1 MNNHH
6 FMELSEI
13 KASLDAILSKQDFG
27 NEIPDYRTIESSV
40 SMLERMAEVENSS
53 IAVFDLY
60 KKGFTAIR
68 PKFREKV
75 EVDLEEARV
84 MGPAYYI
91 ARMHPDDA
99 PVVLDTYRKVFEFSF
114 DLPLKERKEYKTV
127 FNFRLGHQGKYF
139 HFVQQLVTLELTP
152 EGRIWLGLSLSDLLP
167 DNLQFDRVHRTVVN
181 LRTGK
186 RYLFNEE
193 ESGYSIQKLST
204 RELEVLG
211 LISKGFASKEI
222 AGKLFLSV
230 NTVNNHRQNILEKIN
245 AANTGEAVSYAR
257 SLGLI

>member
-1 MNNHH
+1 
-6 FMELSEI
+6 MEFHQI
-13 KASLDAILSKQDFG
+13 KASLDAVLSQQDFG
-27 NEIPDYRTIESSV
+27 GEVPDYRTIENSIAL
-40 SMLERMAEVENSS
+40 LERMSEVENSS

-60 KKGFTAIR
+60 KKEFTTIR
-68 PKFREKV
+68 PKFREQV

-84 MGPAYYI
+84 AGPAYYI

-99 PVVLDTYRKVFEFSF
+99 PVVLDTYRKVFEFTF
-114 DLPLKERKEYKTV
+114 GLPLHERKDYKTV

-152 EGRIWLGLSLSDLLP
+152 KGRIWLGLSLADLLP

-186 RYLFNEE
+186 RYLFDDE
-193 ESGYSIQKLST
+193 ESGYSIQKLT
-204 RELEVLG
+204 NRELEVLG
-211 LISKGFASKEI
+211 LVSKGMASKEI
-222 AGKLFLSV
+222 AEKLFLSV

-245 AANTGEAVSYAR
+245 AANTREAVSYAR
-257 SLGLI
+257 SFGLL